1 MYMLYVYMYMYEGS
15 GQWPN
20 MHSLSLSSLSPSFS
34 PPPPPPLPLSLSC
47 LQHQSYDDDQ
57 EHTYQLHK
65 PVSSRIQH
73 RCHTGTN
80 LHVQYIHVQHNSILL
95 LSPFLRLSLLSFL
108 SLMLVCYT
116 HIFHVHVHVYIIYL
130 YTNKCLG
137 GWLVLMSQNLVHLM
151 NPGWCAWQV
160 VYVFPADES

>member
-1 MYMLYVYMYMYEGS
+1 MREVASDQTCIPSPFL
-15 GQWPN
+15 
-20 MHSLSLSSLSPSFS
+20 LSPS
-34 PPPPPPLPLSLSC
+34 PPLPPLSLPPM
-47 LQHQSYDDDQ
+47 QHQSYDDDQ

-73 RCHTGTN
+73 CCHTGTN
-80 LHVQYIHVQHNSILL
+80 LHVQYIHVHVHVHVQHNSILL

-151 NPGWCAWQV
+151 TPG
-160 VYVFPADES
+160 